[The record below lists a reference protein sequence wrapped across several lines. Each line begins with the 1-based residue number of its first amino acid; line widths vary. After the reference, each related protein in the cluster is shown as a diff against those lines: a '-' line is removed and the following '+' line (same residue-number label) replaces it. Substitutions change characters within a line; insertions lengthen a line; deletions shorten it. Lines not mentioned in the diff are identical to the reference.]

1 MFITFEGINGSG
13 KSTQAR
19 LLADNLQKLGHD
31 VVLTKEP
38 GGGGEF
44 CMKLRKLIVET
55 KDISKLTELFLL
67 YAARNEH
74 IIKLVQ
80 PALEAGKIVICDR
93 YVDSSYA
100 YQCCYDWKNAEFVKS
115 LHDKIGGLM
124 PDLTFMMDITVRES
138 EERLAPLIYSS
149 TANEGYKKYDE
160 LETEHMQKIL
170 DVYHKLADENQ
181 DRIVKIDGMQAPE
194 DIEKQILEVVR
205 QRL

>member
-1 MFITFEGINGSG
+1 
-13 KSTQAR
+13 
-19 LLADNLQKLGHD
+19 
-31 VVLTKEP
+31 
-38 GGGGEF
+38 
-44 CMKLRKLIVET
+44 MKLRKLIVET

-100 YQCCYDWKNAEFVKS
+100 YQCCYDWKNAEFVKT

-149 TANEGYKKYDE
+149 AGNEGYKKYDE

-170 DVYHKLADENQ
+170 DVYHKLAEENR
-181 DRIVKIDGMQAPE
+181 DRIVKIDGMLASE
-194 DIEKQILEVVR
+194 DIEKQILKIVQ

>member
-31 VVLTKEP
+31 VVLTNEP

-55 KDISKLTELFLL
+55 KEISKLTELFLL

-100 YQCCYDWKNAEFVKS
+100 YQCCYDWKNAEFVKT

-149 TANEGYKKYDE
+149 TFNEGYKKYDE

-181 DRIVKIDGMQAPE
+181 DRIVKINGMQAPE
-194 DIEKQILEVVR
+194 DIEKQILEVVQ